1 MPKLFTLKPEFKDP
15 PPATQPQNFKSNQHT
30 PHKKRI
36 CRSFRPDPSPE
47 RRRWLKEWGPGG
59 AFTPSMLKCRP
70 GSGIRASTSPGDLS
84 PDPSLSLSHTH
95 IEWVEGRKRLQW
107 WCRRRGGC
115 WRGGWL
121 SVSVKVKGL
130 EREGGLRDGT
140 VHPIVA
146 NQNINVLLMCTVVKH

>member
-59 AFTPSMLKCRP
+59 AFTPSMLKWYQGFNESRR
-70 GSGIRASTSPGDLS
+70 SLTR
-84 PDPSLSLSHTH
+84 SLSLSLSYTH
-95 IEWVEGRKRLQW
+95 RMGRGKEEVAMVVPATGRLLERRVAIGVREGE
-107 WCRRRGGC
+107 GAGE
-115 WRGGWL
+115 GGWFTGWYCAPHC
-121 SVSVKVKGL
+121 SQS
-130 EREGGLRDGT
+130 
-140 VHPIVA
+140 
-146 NQNINVLLMCTVVKH
+146 KH